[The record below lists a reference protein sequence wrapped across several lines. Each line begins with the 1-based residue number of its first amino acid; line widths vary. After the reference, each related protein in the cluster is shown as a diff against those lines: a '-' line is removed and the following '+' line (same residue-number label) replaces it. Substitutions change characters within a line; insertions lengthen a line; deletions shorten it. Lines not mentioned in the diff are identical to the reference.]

1 MSNVTEY
8 KKITAFHPGYYIAD
22 IIDDM
27 GITQAEFA
35 TRVGTNE
42 KTLSYLVNGQANI
55 TNDLAKKLSVM
66 LGTSEKVW
74 LDLQCTYDQQLI
86 EIQKEKDFD
95 EQTRLARMIDYKY
108 FMDVAGLES
117 ANNTNEKITNL
128 CKYFKVAD
136 LRILLSPDFLV
147 SYQTDVNSV
156 KEKNV
161 INSRAWVQTA
171 INISNNVQ
179 TKPYNSQ
186 KLKTALPEI
195 KKMTTQKPEKCI
207 SGLEKIFAESGVA
220 FVLLPNLKNS
230 GVNGAVKW
238 VKDDRV
244 VLAMNE
250 KSLNSD
256 SFWFL
261 LFHEIKHVMQRK
273 VKKTFISYNEE
284 KIIEENQRLEEEANK
299 FAANCLIAIRFE

>member
-1 MSNVTEY
+1 M
-8 KKITAFHPGYYIAD
+8 
-22 IIDDM
+22 
-27 GITQAEFA
+27 
-35 TRVGTNE
+35 
-42 KTLSYLVNGQANI
+42 
-55 TNDLAKKLSVM
+55 
-66 LGTSEKVW
+66 
-74 LDLQCTYDQQLI
+74 
-86 EIQKEKDFD
+86 
-95 EQTRLARMIDYKY
+95 
-108 FMDVAGLES
+108 
-117 ANNTNEKITNL
+117 
-128 CKYFKVAD
+128 
-136 LRILLSPDFLV
+136 
-147 SYQTDVNSV
+147 NSV

-207 SGLEKIFAESGVA
+207 TRLEKIFAESGVA

-261 LFHEIKHVMQRK
+261 LFHAK
-273 VKKTFISYNEE
+273 VPKDAVFQNE
-284 KIIEENQRLEEEANK
+284 RT
-299 FAANCLIAIRFE
+299 IRQPQWR

>member
-22 IIDDM
+22 IINDM

-108 FMDVAGLES
+108 FIDVAGLES

-156 KEKNV
+156 NEKNV

-186 KLKTALPEI
+186 KLKTAIPEI

-207 SGLEKIFAESGVA
+207 TRLEKIFAESGVA
-220 FVLLPNLKNS
+220 FVILPNLKNS

-284 KIIEENQRLEEEANK
+284 KMIEENQRLEEEADK
-299 FAANCLIAIRFE
+299 FAANCLITT

>member
-95 EQTRLARMIDYKY
+95 EQMRLARMIDYNY
-108 FMDVAGLES
+108 FMEVAGLES
-117 ANNTNEKITNL
+117 ANNSKEKITNL

-156 KEKNV
+156 NEKNV

-186 KLKTALPEI
+186 KLKTAIPEI
-195 KKMTTQKPEKCI
+195 KKMTIQKPEKCI
-207 SGLEKIFAESGVA
+207 TRLEKIFAESGVA

-244 VLAMNE
+244 VLAMSE

-273 VKKTFISYNEE
+273 VKKTFISYSQE
-284 KIIEENQRLEEEANK
+284 KMIEENQRLEEEADR
-299 FAANCLIAIRFE
+299 FAANCLITT